1 MTKSIYD
8 QLNASGTVAKQRIVE
23 TFSGDALDTD
33 RWELR
38 SISGVTGAMADSVDG
53 GYILTAGSGGNDRGE
68 ISFNDIGQFNL
79 AGSVMIAV
87 SKISSISNVNSW
99 VGLLKARAQN
109 ASYGYIGN
117 ISTLSSTKLSLTTH
131 DGSTSST
138 SFSTNNMDTDWHTRK
153 LIFSTSGVQGYIDG
167 VLEVDKS
174 TNKPTGNAQPEVWV
188 NGAGAP
194 STHSVS
200 YMEVYN
206 T

>member
-1 MTKSIYD
+1 
-8 QLNASGTVAKQRIVE
+8 
-23 TFSGDALDTD
+23 
-33 RWELR
+33 
-38 SISGVTGAMADSVDG
+38 
-53 GYILTAGSGGNDRGE
+53 
-68 ISFNDIGQFNL
+68 
-79 AGSVMIAV
+79 MIAV

-99 VGLLKARAQN
+99 VGLLNARAQN
-109 ASYGYIGN
+109 AAYGYIGN

-188 NGAGAP
+188 NGAGAS
-194 STHSVS
+194 STHSVR
-200 YMEVYN
+200 YMECYN